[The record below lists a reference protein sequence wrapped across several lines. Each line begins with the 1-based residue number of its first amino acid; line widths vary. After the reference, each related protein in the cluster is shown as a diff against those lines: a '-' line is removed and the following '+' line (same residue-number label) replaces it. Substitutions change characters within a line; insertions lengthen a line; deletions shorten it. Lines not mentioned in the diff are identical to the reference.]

1 MRRTRKAARST
12 HCTGADPLITNDNGE
27 TPLDEARLH
36 NPYHRAAIALL
47 EQCPA
52 AKKDA
57 EKASLLIKARR
68 LAVNATSNVV
78 APSCLRGRV
87 ARGHPLPRVALMPLT
102 DGQIDGEEG
111 RKLRTILAFTCGLER
126 EGMPRDVFRVVMD
139 LLMPSWD
146 PLRRKNAGAGQ
157 ALQQG

>member
-1 MRRTRKAARST
+1 M
-12 HCTGADPLITNDNGE
+12 
-27 TPLDEARLH
+27 DEARLH

-68 LAVNATSNVV
+68 LAVTATNNVV
-78 APSCLRGRV
+78 TPSCLRGRV

-111 RKLRTILAFTCGLER
+111 RKLRTILAFTCGLGR